1 MALSSTRPENDW
13 LTLSQAS
20 ELLGVHPATLRQWSD
35 EGKIGLFRTPGG
47 HRRFARSEV
56 ERLLHVLPVRGSGL
70 SAFVAS
76 ETVERTRHDMPAV
89 LLHQP
94 WMQRLDAEHRDRWR
108 LAGRQLVG
116 LVAQL
121 TVNTE
126 PSKQQRSA
134 AVSLGQV
141 YGQLLAQAGLELPD
155 AVLNFLFF
163 RDSLVETIID
173 LPSTTGLDRD
183 ATLATMRRVNS
194 VLNDVLRVMMDS
206 FGEEH
211 VG

>member
-1 MALSSTRPENDW
+1 MAVSGTRLENDW

-35 EGKIGLFRTPGG
+35 EGKINLFRTPGG
-47 HRRFARSEV
+47 HRRFARSEI
-56 ERLLHVLPVRGSGL
+56 ERLLHVLPVRGLGL

-76 ETVERTRHDMPAV
+76 ETVERTRHDMPVV
-89 LLHQP
+89 LQHQP
-94 WMQRLDAEHRDRWR
+94 WMQRLDAEQRDRWR

-121 TVNTE
+121 TVNAAPTE
-126 PSKQQRSA
+126 QQRSA
-134 AVSLGQV
+134 AVSLGHV
-141 YGQLLAQAGLELPD
+141 YGQLLGQAGLELPD

-163 RDSLVETIID
+163 RDSLVETITD

-183 ATLATMRRVNS
+183 ATLATIRRVNS
-194 VLNDVLRVMMDS
+194 VMNDVLRIMMDS

-211 VG
+211 AG